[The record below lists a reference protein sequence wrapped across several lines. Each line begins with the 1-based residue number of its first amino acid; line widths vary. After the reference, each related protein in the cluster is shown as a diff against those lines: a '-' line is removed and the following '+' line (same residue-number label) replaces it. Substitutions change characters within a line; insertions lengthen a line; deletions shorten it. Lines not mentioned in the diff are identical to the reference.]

1 MRSTFP
7 KVALGGAALLVLAV
21 GCTSKDKGENSVSVT
36 ATDSACEVSKTELP
50 SGSTTFAVTNKGGDV
65 TEVYVYGEGDKV
77 MGEVE
82 NIGPG
87 TSRDFTVD
95 LGAGT
100 YEVACKPGQK
110 GDGIRTEITVGG
122 TATTLAAADR
132 TVAFQSFDHGY
143 TGLDGFT
150 VRAGETIEFAMT
162 NTATDE
168 QHEFEVLG
176 PDGNA
181 LGEIGPTDPGKTG
194 TVVLTFDK
202 AGNYTFVCGIA
213 DHEAMGMKGSFTVT
227 PA

>member
-1 MRSTFP
+1 
-7 KVALGGAALLVLAV
+7 VAR
-21 GCTSKDKGENSVSVT
+21 
-36 ATDSACEVSKTELP
+36 TDLS
-50 SGSTTFAVTNKGGDV
+50 SGSTTFAVTNKGRDV

-77 MGEVE
+77 IGEVE

-110 GDGIRTEITVGG
+110 GDGIRTEITVSG
-122 TATTLAAADR
+122 TATTEAAAGR
-132 TVAFQSFDHGY
+132 TVAFEAFDHGY
-143 TGLDGFT
+143 TGLDGLAVT
-150 VRAGETIEFAMT
+150 KGETIEFAMT

-194 TVVLTFDK
+194 TLVVTFESP
-202 AGNYTFVCGIA
+202 GTYTFVCGIT
-213 DHEAMGMKGSFTVT
+213 DHEAMGMTGTFTVT
-227 PA
+227 A